1 MSNEMKERAKE
12 ARAAKN
18 RCTHY
23 AKAAIILAFLTAL
36 AFFIAM
42 MIPPYGEVARSV
54 LQGMG
59 IMAGLSAS
67 FNFADAWKAGYD
79 AKLLIGRNGIE
90 VKADGN
96 GDGKMPE

>member
-1 MSNEMKERAKE
+1 MSNELRERAKE

-59 IMAGLSAS
+59 ILAGLSAS
-67 FNFADAWKAGYD
+67 FK
-79 AKLLIGRNGIE
+79 IGRASCRE
-90 VKADGN
+90 RVW
-96 GDGKMPE
+96 

>member
-1 MSNEMKERAKE
+1 MSNELKDRAKD

-67 FNFADAWKAGYD
+67 FNFADAWKAGND
-79 AKLLIGRNGIE
+79 AKLLISRNGIE

>member
-1 MSNEMKERAKE
+1 MSDELKTRAKE
-12 ARAAKN
+12 ARKAKN
-18 RCTHY
+18 ECTHY

-42 MIPPYGEVARSV
+42 LIPPYGEVARSV

-59 IMAGLSAS
+59 ILAGLSAS

-90 VKADGN
+90 VKTDGN

>member
-1 MSNEMKERAKE
+1 M
-12 ARAAKN
+12 
-18 RCTHY
+18 
-23 AKAAIILAFLTAL
+23 
-36 AFFIAM
+36 
-42 MIPPYGEVARSV
+42 

-59 IMAGLSAS
+59 ILAGLSAS

>member
-1 MSNEMKERAKE
+1 MSENLKERAKE
-12 ARAAKN
+12 AREAKN
-18 RCTHY
+18 RCTYY

-42 MIPPYGEVARSV
+42 LIPPYGEVARSA

-59 IMAGLSAS
+59 ILAGLSAS
-67 FNFADAWKAGYD
+67 FNFADAWKAGAD

-90 VKADGN
+90 VKTDGN
-96 GDGKMPE
+96 HDGKMPD

>member
-1 MSNEMKERAKE
+1 MSNELRERAKE

-42 MIPPYGEVARSV
+42 IIPPYGEVARSV

-59 IMAGLSAS
+59 ILAGLSAS
-67 FNFADAWKAGYD
+67 FNFADAWKAGQD
-79 AKLLIGRNGIE
+79 AKLSISRNGIE
-90 VKADGN
+90 IKTDGN
-96 GDGKMPE
+96 GDGKLPE

>member
-1 MSNEMKERAKE
+1 MSNELRERAKE

-59 IMAGLSAS
+59 ILAGLSAS
-67 FNFADAWKAGYD
+67 FNFADAWKAGND
-79 AKLLIGRNGIE
+79 AKLLISRNGIE
-90 VKADGN
+90 VKTDGN
-96 GDGKMPE
+96 NDGILPD

>member
-1 MSNEMKERAKE
+1 MSNELRERAKE
-12 ARAAKN
+12 ARAAKT

-59 IMAGLSAS
+59 ILAGLSAS